1 MALVHIVQFKFK
13 PSADESSVR
22 DVCDHMLSLKDKC
35 IRLTSQKPYIKSAT
49 GGKDNSPEGMQNGF
63 THAFVVE
70 FESEDDRDFYV
81 KKDEAHLAFMK
92 SLDGLVDGAQILDY
106 TPGKY

>member
-1 MALVHIVQFKFK
+1 
-13 PSADESSVR
+13 
-22 DVCDHMLSLKDKC
+22 MLSLKDKC

-49 GGKDNSPEGMQNGF
+49 GGKDNSPEGMQVCCCLLIKRASLAILAYANSIKNGF